1 MLCNENSYNMDDEVE
16 LSFLKPSEVQTID
29 ISSANP
35 FEVISKTI
43 DLSKLIPKKMGVYIV
58 DIQGE
63 NVTSRAVI
71 RKGTILCVDKHTEAG
86 QEFSFFDQSGRPLTA
101 DDGLKVWVK
110 GRPAELTSNK
120 TFVAYGEEKDFA
132 RIIASVGDF
141 AENFHKSFEAEK
153 YNFNVSYLYS
163 AESFVVGRKA
173 KVVLHGRLS
182 MNDK

>member
-1 MLCNENSYNMDDEVE
+1 MAFATAPEV
-16 LSFLKPSEVQTID
+16 P
-29 ISSANP
+29 AAAAAA
-35 FEVISKTI
+35 
-43 DLSKLIPKKMGVYIV
+43 
-58 DIQGE
+58 
-63 NVTSRAVI
+63 AV
-71 RKGTILCVDKHTEAG
+71 A
-86 QEFSFFDQSGRPLTA
+86 F
-101 DDGLKVWVK
+101 K
-110 GRPAELTSNK
+110 GRPAELTTNK